1 LDPKAH
7 GGKLGG
13 NPARPGTSLPE
24 PRLSFQKGEKMAKIV
39 CLFLGSVGIGLALS
53 GLNTASLGQL
63 GLGSIMVSMAYVL
76 ARRYN
81 V

>member
-1 LDPKAH
+1 
-7 GGKLGG
+7 
-13 NPARPGTSLPE
+13 
-24 PRLSFQKGEKMAKIV
+24 MAKIV